1 MFITFSISNQCFTI
15 LSADDLIS
23 SKYLYPFSPNTRV
36 SDVGFTY
43 WPYALIERKDGFFF
57 LWYSYRRK
65 PHKSYQIMCLFL
77 HIYLFYSAVPLP
89 DALFPF
95 ASFPPLTS
103 QSPGSHASLDT
114 FSSSQSCFHS
124 DIGPMAN
131 KCRPAITNRVFFFP
145 PPLPPQQWS

>member
-1 MFITFSISNQCFTI
+1 MFITFSIPNQCFTI

-23 SKYLYPFSPNTRV
+23 SKYLYPFFQKYQRF
-36 SDVGFTY
+36 GCRIHLL
-43 WPYALIERKDGFFF
+43 ALCPARTKGCLFF

-89 DALFPF
+89 DAPFPF

-131 KCRPAITNRVFFFP
+131 QCRPAITKRVFPP
-145 PPLPPQQWS
+145 PPLPQQQWS